1 MTQLIGCIKWQVTA
15 QDFVNF
21 SQQLAVIYSGERR
34 ERVAIPEF
42 DFKKSK
48 EDPKINFKLYSV
60 DEENDEL
67 DAVLDDVNFD
77 ESGEETSTSNTDQ
90 CPVCLM
96 SFKEQLL
103 GTPNNCSHVFCFEC
117 IQEWS
122 KVRTTSRT
130 LQVDNFQT

>member
-1 MTQLIGCIKWQVTA
+1 MRG
-15 QDFVNF
+15 
-21 SQQLAVIYSGERR
+21 

-48 EDPKINFKLYSV
+48 EGPKINFKLYSV

-122 KVRTTSRT
+122 KVRRTSRT

>member
-1 MTQLIGCIKWQVTA
+1 M
-15 QDFVNF
+15 
-21 SQQLAVIYSGERR
+21 
-34 ERVAIPEF
+34 AIPEF

-67 DAVLDDVNFD
+67 DVVLDDVNFD